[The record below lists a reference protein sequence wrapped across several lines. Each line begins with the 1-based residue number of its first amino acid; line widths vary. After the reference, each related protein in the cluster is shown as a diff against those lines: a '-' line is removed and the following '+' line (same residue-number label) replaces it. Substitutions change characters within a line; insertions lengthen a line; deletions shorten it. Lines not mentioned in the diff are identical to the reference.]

1 PIDSCPEP
9 APAPRKSEAAAA
21 TNNAM
26 PSPTPDEILD
36 AAPTTTRII
45 KMEAN
50 VIAYFGDF
58 FHAYKEGLKREIT
71 AGPATSAHIAPSN
84 TSSAHSP
91 TQK

>member
-1 PIDSCPEP
+1 M
-9 APAPRKSEAAAA
+9 A
-21 TNNAM
+21 
-26 PSPTPDEILD
+26 SPTPDEILD
-36 AAPTTTRII
+36 AAPATRLI

-58 FHAYKEGLKREIT
+58 FHAWKQGLKREIT
-71 AGPATSAHIAPSN
+71 DGPVTYVHTAPSN